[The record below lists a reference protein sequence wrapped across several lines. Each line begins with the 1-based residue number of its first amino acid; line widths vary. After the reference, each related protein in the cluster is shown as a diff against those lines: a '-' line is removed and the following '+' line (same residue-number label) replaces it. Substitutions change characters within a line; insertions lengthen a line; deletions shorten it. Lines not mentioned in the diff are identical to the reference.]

1 MHGDRVRLLALVA
14 VCGVCCGPQPA
25 QAEQPAAAPATPPKK
40 IDRYIPAREQIGHFA
55 VPEGFTVELVVSE
68 PTIINPVCI
77 ALDEQGRLYVSESH
91 TYRYGDKG
99 TPLAGSAANPIV
111 RLDPLPDGKGFRR
124 VLVADG
130 FDDPVM
136 GMAIRGNQLWA
147 TANNFLYRFDIDDS
161 GLAAAAAAAAPPAAA
176 ADEAAAKDVA
186 AFLRAP
192 ANQPI
197 GVNRQTI
204 AVDKNKAWNPFG
216 MFVLEWG
223 PEGDLYMSV
232 GDHAID
238 IRRTADDAERISGL
252 GRDGIVMRMRP
263 DGSRMERLVSGL
275 RVPYGFEYDPFGQH
289 WQLSNGEG
297 NPNRF
302 IRVIEGVDYGFQTRS
317 VGNDW
322 LAGRHPLAAPC
333 TELPRGACTQLMR
346 YYGAN
351 FPAAYQGSLL
361 VDNWG
366 GHGFNGVNR
375 TIFRFVPDARNDIAA
390 QEEFIVCRDPHFRCS
405 HVLCDRDGSLLVADW
420 YGRDDESDLTGRV
433 WRVRYTGGDKPVVQH
448 RLDAPEWKD
457 AVKGRAYA
465 VSALG
470 SPDHL
475 VRQQATRTLV
485 AQANDA
491 IPALAAHAA
500 GTADSLGAANA
511 LWALVQIATPESLAA
526 IESGVK
532 HGDWRVRRLA
542 INLLRRYGVEKADA
556 VAAQLAGDSDP
567 AVRVAAARA
576 RVRPEERCAAA
587 LAALKAGAAADVHLR
602 YEAASILAP
611 VIDEATLTS
620 LVRDSDPN
628 LRLSG
633 LVAIDRGSP
642 AARAVLGRS
651 IADPGPTETDLLL
664 DLAQLHGSPE
674 VLEGLRGMVRRN
686 DLPVGVTG
694 RALLVLRAMTDKK
707 GEAVDGEAVR
717 RFLKAVEAGE
727 IVINVIKSPRD
738 AITLLE
744 LLETAGPSPF
754 ALQTIGRML
763 GERDGG
769 VREAAHRLARL
780 HGTKA
785 ASLADGLW
793 KRIADPQDKRHPSV
807 RLMDLTTLMA
817 VEAEPKSDNWARLL
831 AEGDP
836 LLVADAVRSW
846 RQFAG
851 NATMTKA
858 LQDSAAA
865 LVKRLPELQAD
876 LAAVAA
882 ALKIDK
888 PLAPQVDPAAV
899 TAHDAAFAAAAVA
912 ATRTP
917 AGDALGRRVF
927 ERTGCVKCHAAGSQ
941 GTERA
946 PPLAG
951 IGKTQKIDYLIEAVL
966 EPSKIIKTG
975 FEIETI
981 TMQDGRVFS
990 GLVKDEKDTLRIV
1003 MPDAETRVKK
1013 ADVDERVVQK
1023 KSLMPEGQ
1031 HRQLS
1036 PREFADLVGYLQSL

>member
-1 MHGDRVRLLALVA
+1 MPGDRVRLWALTA
-14 VCGVCCGPQPA
+14 VCGVCCGSRPGL
-25 QAEQPAAAPATPPKK
+25 AEKPSAPATPSKK
-40 IDRYIPAREQIGHFA
+40 IDRYIPAHEQIGHFA

-99 TPLAGSAANPIV
+99 TPLAGAAANPIV

-136 GMAIRGNQLWA
+136 GMAIRGNRLWA

-161 GLAAAAAAAAPPAAA
+161 ALTAAPAAAAPTAAA
-176 ADEAAAKDVA
+176 ADEAAATDVA

-204 AVDKNKAWNPFG
+204 AVDRNKAWNPFG

-232 GDHAID
+232 GDHLID
-238 IRRTADDAERISGL
+238 IRRTADEAERISGR
-252 GRDGIVMRMRP
+252 GSDGIVMRMRP
-263 DGSRMERLVSGL
+263 DGSKMERLVSGL

-302 IRVIEGVDYGFQTRS
+302 IRVIEGVDYGFRTRG

-333 TELPRGACTQLMR
+333 FELPRGACTQLLR

-366 GHGFNGVNR
+366 GHGFNGANR
-375 TIFRFVPDARNDIAA
+375 TIFRFVPDARNDIAV
-390 QEEFIVCRDPHFRCS
+390 QEEFVVCRDPHFRCS

-420 YGRDDESDLTGRV
+420 YGKDDESDLTGRV
-433 WRVRYTGGDKPVVQH
+433 WRVRYTGGDRPVVQH

-457 AVKGRAYA
+457 AVQGRSYA
-465 VSALG
+465 VAALD

-485 AQANDA
+485 SQGNDA
-491 IPALAAHAA
+491 IAAVAAHAA
-500 GTADSLGAANA
+500 GAAESLGAAHA
-511 LWALVQIATPESLAA
+511 LWVLAQIATPESLAA
-526 IESGVK
+526 IDSGVR

-542 INLLRRYGVEKADA
+542 IDLLRRYGVEKADA
-556 VAAQLAGDSDP
+556 VAGQLAADADP

-576 RVRPEERCAAA
+576 RLRAEDRVAAA
-587 LAALKAGAAADVHLR
+587 LAALESGAALDVHLR

-611 VIDEATLTS
+611 VIDEARLTG
-620 LVRDSDPN
+620 LVRHGDPN
-628 LRLSG
+628 LRLAG
-633 LVAIDRGSP
+633 LIAIDLGGA
-642 AARAVLGRS
+642 AARVVLGRLLT
-651 IADPGPTETDLLL
+651 DPGTSEPELLL
-664 DLAQLHGSPE
+664 DLAQLHECPE
-674 VLEGLRGMVRRN
+674 VLEGLRSLVRRS
-686 DLPVGVTG
+686 DLPAAVTG
-694 RALLVLRAMTDKK
+694 RALLLLRAGKTAGG
-707 GEAVDGEAVR
+707 GEPLDGDAVR
-717 RFLKAVEAGE
+717 RFLQAAAAGE
-727 IVINVIKSPRD
+727 VAVKSPRD

-744 LLETAGPSPF
+744 LLENDGPSPF
-754 ALQTIGRML
+754 ALQTIARML
-763 GERDGG
+763 GEKDGG
-769 VREAAHRLARL
+769 VRAAAHRLARL

-793 KRIADPQDKRHPSV
+793 KRVAKPAGKRSPSERLAD
-807 RLMDLTTLMA
+807 LATLMA
-817 VEAEPKSDNWARLL
+817 VEAEPQADAWARLL

-836 LLVADAVRSW
+836 LLAADALRSW

-851 NATMTKA
+851 NATMTRV
-858 LQDSAAA
+858 LQDAAA
-865 LVKRLPELQAD
+865 GLVERLPELRTD

-882 ALKIDK
+882 ALKIDS

-899 TAHDAAFAAAAVA
+899 PADDAALAAAALA

-917 AGDALGRRVF
+917 AADALGQRVF

-951 IGKTQKIDYLIEAVL
+951 IGKSQKIDYLIEAVL

-981 TMQDGRVFS
+981 TMEDGRVFS

-1023 KSLMPEGQ
+1023 RSLMPEGQ
-1031 HRQLS
+1031 QRPLS

>member
-40 IDRYIPAREQIGHFA
+40 IDRYIPAHEQIGHFA
-55 VPEGFTVELVVSE
+55 VPEGFMVELVVSE

-99 TPLAGSAANPIV
+99 TPLAGAAPNPIV

-232 GDHAID
+232 GDHQID
-238 IRRTADDAERISGL
+238 IRRTADDKERISG
-252 GRDGIVMRMRP
+252 RSNDGIVMRMKP
-263 DGSRMERLVSGL
+263 DGSKMERLVSGL
-275 RVPYGFEYDPFGQH
+275 RVPYGFEYDPFGQL

-302 IRVIEGVDYGFQTRS
+302 IRVIEGVDYYLKNRS
-317 VGNDW
+317 VGSDW

-333 TELPRGACTQLMR
+333 FELPRGACTQLMR
-346 YYGAN
+346 YSGAN
-351 FPAAYQGSLL
+351 FPPAYQGSLL

-366 GHGFNGVNR
+366 GHGFNGANR

-475 VRQQATRTLV
+475 VRRQATRTLV

-491 IPALAAHAA
+491 IPAVAAHAA
-500 GTADSLGAANA
+500 GAAESLGAANA

-526 IESGVK
+526 IDSGVK

-542 INLLRRYGVEKADA
+542 INLLRRYGVDKADA
-556 VAAQLAGDSDP
+556 VASQLAGDADP

-576 RVRPEERCAAA
+576 RVRPEERAAA
-587 LAALKAGAAADVHLR
+587 AVAALKAGAASDVHLR

-611 VIDEATLTS
+611 VIDESTLTS
-620 LVRDSDPN
+620 LVRDGDPN
-628 LRLSG
+628 LRLAG
-633 LVAIDRGSP
+633 LIAIDLG
-642 AARAVLGRS
+642 AAAGRAVLGRS
-651 IADPGPTETDLLL
+651 LADPGPTEPELLL

-674 VLEGLRGMVRRN
+674 LLEGLRSLVRRS
-686 DLPVGVTG
+686 DLPATVTG
-694 RALLVLRAMTDKK
+694 QALLMLRAMTAKP

-717 RFLKAVEAGE
+717 RFLKAAEKGE
-727 IVINVIKSPRD
+727 IAIKSPRD

-744 LLETAGPSPF
+744 LLETDGLSPF

-763 GERDGG
+763 GDRNGD
-769 VREAAHRLARL
+769 VRGAAHRLARL

-785 ASLADGLW
+785 SSLADGLW
-793 KRIADPQDKRHPSV
+793 KRIGDPQDKRPPAD
-807 RLMDLTTLMA
+807 RLADLTTLMA
-817 VEAEPKSDNWARLL
+817 VEAEPRIDDWARLL

-836 LLVADAVRSW
+836 VLAADAVRSW

-851 NATMTKA
+851 NPKMTQV
-858 LQDSAAA
+858 LQDSAAG
-865 LVKRLPELQAD
+865 LVKRLPDVRAD

-888 PLAPQVDPAAV
+888 PIAPQVDPAAI
-899 TAHDAAFAAAAVA
+899 TADDAAFRTAALA

-990 GLVKDEKDTLRIV
+990 GLVKEEKDTLRIV

-1023 KSLMPEGQ
+1023 KSLMPDGQ
-1031 HRQLS
+1031 HRTLS

>member
-99 TPLAGSAANPIV
+99 TPLAGAAPNPIV

-161 GLAAAAAAAAPPAAA
+161 GLATAPAAAAPPAAA
-176 ADEAAAKDVA
+176 ADEAAAKEVA
-186 AFLRAP
+186 AFLRGP

-204 AVDKNKAWNPFG
+204 AVDRNKAWNPFG

-232 GDHAID
+232 GDHNID
-238 IRRTADDAERISGL
+238 IRRTADDKERISG
-252 GRDGIVMRMRP
+252 RSNDGIVMRMKP
-263 DGSRMERLVSGL
+263 DGSKMERLVSGL
-275 RVPYGFEYDPFGQH
+275 RVPYGFEYDPFGQL

-302 IRVIEGVDYGFQTRS
+302 IRVIEGVDYYLKTRS
-317 VGNDW
+317 VGYEW

-333 TELPRGACTQLMR
+333 FELPRGACTQLMR
-346 YYGAN
+346 YSGAN
-351 FPAAYQGSLL
+351 FPPAYQGSLL

-366 GHGFNGVNR
+366 GHGFNGANR
-375 TIFRFVPDARNDIAA
+375 TIFRFVPDARNDIAE

-500 GTADSLGAANA
+500 GGADSLGAANA

-542 INLLRRYGVEKADA
+542 INLLRRYGVDKADA
-556 VAAQLAGDSDP
+556 VASQLAGDADP

-576 RVRPEERCAAA
+576 RVRPEERAAA
-587 LAALKAGAAADVHLR
+587 AVAALKAGAASDVHLR

-611 VIDEATLTS
+611 VIDESTLTS

-628 LRLSG
+628 LRLAG
-633 LVAIDRGSP
+633 LIAIDLG
-642 AARAVLGRS
+642 AAAGRAVLGRS
-651 IADPGPTETDLLL
+651 LADPGPTETELLL
-664 DLAQLHGSPE
+664 DLAQLHRSPE
-674 VLEGLRGMVRRN
+674 VLEGLRGLVRRN
-686 DLPVGVTG
+686 DLPAGGTG

-727 IVINVIKSPRD
+727 IVIKSPRD
-738 AITLLE
+738 SLTLLE
-744 LLETAGPSPF
+744 LLETDGASPF

-763 GERDGG
+763 GDNDGG
-769 VREAAHRLARL
+769 VRGAAHRLARL

-785 ASLADGLW
+785 ASLADSLW
-793 KRIADPQDKRHPSV
+793 KRVRNPQDKRHPAD
-807 RLMDLTTLMA
+807 RLADLTTLMA
-817 VEAEPKSDNWARLL
+817 VEAEPRIDDWARLL

-851 NATMTKA
+851 NATMTKV
-858 LQDSAAA
+858 LQDASAA
-865 LVKRLPELQAD
+865 LVKRLPDVRAD
-876 LAAVAA
+876 LAAVAT

-888 PLAPQVDPAAV
+888 PIAPQVDPAAV
-899 TAHDAAFAAAAVA
+899 TADDAAFRTAALA

-927 ERTGCVKCHAAGSQ
+927 ERTGCVKCHSAGSQ

-951 IGKTQKIDYLIEAVL
+951 IGKTQKIDYLIESVL
-966 EPSKIIKTG
+966 EPSKVIKTG

-981 TMQDGRVFS
+981 VMQDGRVLN
-990 GLVKDEKDTLRIV
+990 GLVKEEKDTLRIV

-1013 ADVDERVVQK
+1013 VDVDERVVQK
-1023 KSLMPEGQ
+1023 KSLMPDGQ
-1031 HRQLS
+1031 HRPLS

>member
-1 MHGDRVRLLALVA
+1 MRGDRVGPWVFIA
-14 VCGVCCGPQPA
+14 VCGACCSWQPA
-25 QAEQPAAAPATPPKK
+25 RAEKPAAPPPL
-40 IDRYIPAREQIGHFA
+40 IERCIPAHEQIGHFT
-55 VPEGFTVELVVSE
+55 VPEGFAVELVASE

-91 TYRYGDKG
+91 TYRYGDRG
-99 TPLAGSAANPIV
+99 SPLPGAARNPVV
-111 RLDPLPDGKGFRR
+111 RLDPLPSGKGFRR

-130 FDDPVM
+130 FADPVM
-136 GMAIRGNQLWA
+136 GMAIRGRQLWA
-147 TANNFLYRFDIDDS
+147 TSNNYLYRFDIDDS
-161 GLAAAAAAAAPPAAA
+161 GLAAAPPAATE
-176 ADEAAAKDVA
+176 EAAEQDVA
-186 AFLRAP
+186 AFLRGP

-204 AVDKNKAWNPFG
+204 VMDRNKARDYVG

-232 GDHAID
+232 GDHRID
-238 IRRTADDAERISGL
+238 IRRTADDNDRVTNGP
-252 GRDGIVMRMRP
+252 GGGGIVMRMKA
-263 DGSRMERLVSGL
+263 DGSKMERLVSGL
-275 RVPYGFEYDPFGQH
+275 RVPYGFEYDPFGQL

-302 IRVIEGVDYGFQTRS
+302 IRAIEGVDYHLERKPG
-317 VGNDW
+317 VGYEW
-322 LAGRHPLAAPC
+322 LAGRHPLAPPC
-333 TELPRGACTQLMR
+333 FELPRGACSQLLR

-351 FPAAYQGSLL
+351 FPAPYQGSLL

-366 GHGFNGVNR
+366 SHGFQRSGGGNR
-375 TIFRFVPDARNDIAA
+375 TIFRFVPDARNDIAT

-420 YGRDDESDLTGRV
+420 YGRDDESDLTGRI
-433 WRVRYTGGDKPVVQH
+433 WRVRYTGGDKPVVRQ

-465 VSALG
+465 VAALG

-485 AQANDA
+485 AGGNEAVA
-491 IPALAAHAA
+491 ALAAHAA
-500 GTADSLGAANA
+500 GAAESLGAANA

-526 IESGVK
+526 IDGGVR

-556 VAAQLAGDSDP
+556 VAAQLAGDVDP

-576 RVRPEERCAAA
+576 RLRPEERVAAA
-587 LAALKAGAAADVHLR
+587 VAALESGAAGDVHLR

-620 LVRDSDPN
+620 LVRAGDPN
-628 LRLSG
+628 LRLAG
-633 LVAIDRGSP
+633 LIAIDLG
-642 AARAVLGRS
+642 ARPGGAVLVNVL
-651 IADPGPTETDLLL
+651 ADPGPIERDLLL
-664 DLAQLHGSPE
+664 DLARLSGSPE
-674 VLEGLRGMVRRN
+674 VLQGLRSLVRRS
-686 DLPVGVTG
+686 DLPAAVAG
-694 RALLVLRAMTDKK
+694 RALFALRTATSDA
-707 GEAVDGEAVR
+707 GEPLDGEAVG
-717 RFLKAVEAGE
+717 RFLQAAKAGE
-727 IVINVIKSPRD
+727 IPIKSPRD
-738 AITLLE
+738 AVTFLE
-744 LLETAGPSPF
+744 LLEADGPSSF

-763 GERDGG
+763 GEPTVGDKHGE
-769 VREAAHRLARL
+769 VLEAAHRLARL

-785 ASLADGLW
+785 APLADALW
-793 KRIADPQDKRHPSV
+793 KRVADPQDNRQPFD
-807 RLMDLTTLMA
+807 RLADLTTLLA
-817 VEAEPKSDNWARLL
+817 VEAEPRADDWARLL

-851 NATMTKA
+851 NATMTKVLEDA
-858 LQDSAAA
+858 SAA
-865 LVKRLPELQAD
+865 LIKRLPDLRAD
-876 LAAVAA
+876 LATVAT
-882 ALKIDK
+882 ALKLHPAI
-888 PLAPQVDPAAV
+888 APQVDVAD
-899 TAHDAAFAAAAVA
+899 DAAFRAAALA

-917 AGDALGRRVF
+917 AGNALGRRVF

-946 PPLAG
+946 PSLTG
-951 IGKTQKIDYLIEAVL
+951 IGKAQKIDYLIESVL
-966 EPSKIIKTG
+966 DPSQVIKTG

-981 TMQDGRVFS
+981 TLQDGRVLN

-1003 MPDAETRVKK
+1003 MPDAETRIRKE
-1013 ADVDERVVQK
+1013 DVDERVVQK

-1031 HRQLS
+1031 HRLLS

>member
-1 MHGDRVRLLALVA
+1 MRGDRVRLLALVA
-14 VCGVCCGPQPA
+14 VCLAGGGSQPA
-25 QAEQPAAAPATPPKK
+25 QAETPAPPPAPAKK
-40 IDRYIPAREQIGHFA
+40 IDRYIPAHEQIGHFA
-55 VPEGFTVELVVSE
+55 VPEGFTVELVVAE

-91 TYRYGDKG
+91 TYRYHDKG
-99 TPLAGSAANPIV
+99 TPLPGAARNPIV

-147 TANNFLYRFDIDDS
+147 TANNYLYRFDIDDS
-161 GLAAAAAAAAPPAAA
+161 GLAAAPAAAAPPATAT
-176 ADEAAAKDVA
+176 DEAAAKDVT

-223 PEGDLYMSV
+223 PEGDLYMSL
-232 GDHAID
+232 GNGGAD
-238 IRRTADDAERISGL
+238 IRRTADEKERISKGPM
-252 GRDGIVMRMRP
+252 VMRMKA
-263 DGSRMERLVSGL
+263 DGSKMERLVGGL
-275 RVPYGFEYDPFGQH
+275 RVPYGFEYDPFGQL

-302 IRVIEGVDYGFQTRS
+302 IRVIEGVDYHLDRG
-317 VGNDW
+317 VGNEW
-322 LAGRHPLAAPC
+322 LAGRHPLAPPC
-333 TELPRGACTQLMR
+333 FELPRGSCTQLMR

-351 FPAAYQGSLL
+351 FPAAFQGSLL

-366 GHGFNGVNR
+366 SHGFNGANR
-375 TIFRFVPDARNDIAA
+375 TIFRFVPDDRNDIAK

-405 HVLCDRDGSLLVADW
+405 HVICDRDGSLLVADW

-433 WRVRYTGGDKPVVQH
+433 WRVRYTGSDKPVVQH
-448 RLDAPEWKD
+448 RLDAPDWKD
-457 AVKGRAYA
+457 AAQGRAYA
-465 VSALG
+465 VAALG

-475 VRQQATRTLV
+475 VRQKATRTLV

-500 GTADSLGAANA
+500 GVADSLGAANA
-511 LWALVQIATPESLAA
+511 LWALVQIATPESFSA
-526 IESGVK
+526 IDSGVK

-542 INLLRRYGVEKADA
+542 INLLRRFGVDKADA
-556 VAAQLAGDSDP
+556 AASQLAGDADP

-576 RVRPEERCAAA
+576 RVRPEDRCAAA
-587 LAALKAGAAADVHLR
+587 IAALKAGAAADVHLR

-628 LRLSG
+628 LRLAG
-633 LVAIDRGSP
+633 LIAIDRGAPP
-642 AARAVLGRS
+642 AAVVLGRS
-651 IADPGPTETDLLL
+651 LADPGPTELDLLL
-664 DLAQLHGSPE
+664 TLAQLHRSPA
-674 VLEGLRGMVRRN
+674 VLEGLRALVRRA
-686 DLPVGVTG
+686 DLPAGATG
-694 RALLVLRAMTDKK
+694 QALLVLHAMTAQK

-717 RFLKAVEAGE
+717 RFLEAAEAGE
-727 IVINVIKSPRD
+727 IALKSSRD
-738 AITLLE
+738 KLTLLE
-744 LLETAGPSPF
+744 LLETDGPSPF

-763 GERDGG
+763 DDRDRDGS
-769 VREAAHRLARL
+769 VRAAAHRLARL

-785 ASLADGLW
+785 APLADAIW
-793 KRIADPQDKRHPSV
+793 ARVADPNDKRAPAD
-807 RLMDLTTLMA
+807 RLADLTTLMA
-817 VEAEPKSDNWARLL
+817 VEAEPKLDNWARLL
-831 AEGDP
+831 TEGDP
-836 LLVADAVRSW
+836 VLVADALRSW

-851 NATMTKA
+851 NPKMTQI
-858 LQDSAAA
+858 LQEAAAA

-876 LAAVAA
+876 LATVAA
-882 ALKIDK
+882 ALKIEK
-888 PLAPQVDPAAV
+888 ALAPQVELP
-899 TAHDAAFAAAAVA
+899 AAAADDAVFRTAALA

-917 AGDALGRRVF
+917 AGDALGRGVF

-951 IGKTQKIDYLIEAVL
+951 IGKAQKIDYLIESVL

-981 TMQDGRVFS
+981 TLQDGRVLN

-1003 MPDAETRVKK
+1003 MPDGETRVKK
-1013 ADVDERVVQK
+1013 EDIDERIVQK
-1023 KSLMPEGQ
+1023 KSLMPDGQ
-1031 HRQLS
+1031 HRPLS

>member
-1 MHGDRVRLLALVA
+1 MRGDRCWLLALIT
-14 VCGVCCGPQPA
+14 VCLACGGSQPA
-25 QAEQPAAAPATPPKK
+25 RAEAPAVPAASPKK
-40 IDRYIPAREQIGHFA
+40 IDRYIPAHEQIGHFV
-55 VPEGFTVELVVSE
+55 VPKGFTVELVVSE
-68 PTIINPVCI
+68 PTIINPVCV

-99 TPLAGSAANPIV
+99 TPLAGAARNPIV

-124 VLVADG
+124 VLVADD

-136 GMAIRGNQLWA
+136 GMALRGNQLWA
-147 TANNFLYRFDIDDS
+147 TANNFLYRFEIDDS
-161 GLAAAAAAAAPPAAA
+161 GLAGMPAPAAAPPAAA

-204 AVDKNKAWNPFG
+204 AVDRNKAWNPFG

-232 GDHAID
+232 GDHQID
-238 IRRTADDAERISGL
+238 IRRTGDDAERISGR
-252 GRDGIVMRMRP
+252 GNDGIVMRMKP
-263 DGSRMERLVSGL
+263 DGSKMERLVSGL

-302 IRVIEGVDYGFQTRS
+302 IRVIEGVDYYLKTRG

-333 TELPRGACTQLMR
+333 FELPRGACTQLMR

-351 FPAAYQGSLL
+351 FPPAYQGSLL

-366 GHGFNGVNR
+366 GHGFNGANR

-390 QEEFIVCRDPHFRCS
+390 QEEFMACGDPHFRCS

-457 AVKGRAYA
+457 AVEGRAYA
-465 VSALG
+465 VAALG

-500 GTADSLGAANA
+500 GAAESLGAANA

-526 IESGVK
+526 IDSGGR

-542 INLLRRYGVEKADA
+542 INLLRRYGADKADT
-556 VAAQLAGDSDP
+556 VAGQLAGDVDP

-576 RVRPEERCAAA
+576 RVRPEDRAAA
-587 LAALKAGAAADVHLR
+587 AIAALESGAASDVHLR
-602 YEAASILAP
+602 YEAAAILAP
-611 VIDEATLTS
+611 VIDEATLTR
-620 LVRDSDPN
+620 LVRHGDAN
-628 LRLSG
+628 LRLAG
-633 LVAIDRGSP
+633 LIAVDLGGA
-642 AARAVLGRS
+642 AARVVLGRLL
-651 IADPGPTETDLLL
+651 ADPGTIEPELLL
-664 DLAQLHGSPE
+664 ELARLHEAPE
-674 VLEGLRGMVRRN
+674 VLEGLRNLVRRS
-686 DLPVGVTG
+686 DLPAAVTG
-694 RALLVLRAMTDKK
+694 RALLVLRAAKTAGG
-707 GEAVDGEAVR
+707 GEPLDGEAVR
-717 RFLKAVEAGE
+717 RFLEAAEAGQ
-727 IVINVIKSPRD
+727 IAFKSPRD

-744 LLETAGPSPF
+744 LLETDGPSPF

-763 GERDGG
+763 GDTDGG
-769 VREAAHRLARL
+769 VRGAAHRLARL
-780 HGTKA
+780 HGKKA
-785 ASLADGLW
+785 APLADGLW
-793 KRIADPQDKRHPSV
+793 KRIAGPAGKRSPAD
-807 RLMDLTTLMA
+807 RLADLATLLA
-817 VEAEPKSDNWARLL
+817 VEAEPQADAWARLL

-836 LLVADAVRSW
+836 LLVADALRSW

-851 NATMTKA
+851 NATMTKV
-858 LQDSAAA
+858 LQDAAAA
-865 LVKRLPELQAD
+865 LVERLPDLRTD

-882 ALKIDK
+882 ASKIDLV
-888 PLAPQVDPAAV
+888 LAPQVEPTAV
-899 TAHDAAFAAAAVA
+899 TADDAAFRAAALA

-917 AGDALGRRVF
+917 AADALGRRVF

-951 IGKTQKIDYLIEAVL
+951 IGKAQKIDYLIESVL
-966 EPSKIIKTG
+966 EPSRVIKTG
-975 FEIETI
+975 FEIETVS
-981 TMQDGRVFS
+981 MEDGRVFS

-1013 ADVDERVVQK
+1013 TDVDERVVQK

-1031 HRQLS
+1031 HRLLS

>member
-1 MHGDRVRLLALVA
+1 MRGVPVRLLALVA
-14 VCGVCCGPQPA
+14 VCGVCCGPRPA
-25 QAEQPAAAPATPPKK
+25 RAETPSAPAAPPKK
-40 IDRYIPAREQIGHFA
+40 IGRYIPAHEQIGHFA
-55 VPEGFTVELVVSE
+55 VPEGFTIELVVSE

-147 TANNFLYRFDIDDS
+147 TANNFLYRFEIDDS
-161 GLAAAAAAAAPPAAA
+161 GLAGMPAPAAAPPAAA

-204 AVDKNKAWNPFG
+204 AVDRNKAWNPFG

-232 GDHAID
+232 GDHQID
-238 IRRTADDAERISGL
+238 IRRTGDDAERISGR
-252 GRDGIVMRMRP
+252 GNDGIVMRMKP
-263 DGSRMERLVSGL
+263 DGSKMERLVSGL

-302 IRVIEGVDYGFQTRS
+302 IRVIEGVDYYLKTRG

-333 TELPRGACTQLMR
+333 FELPRGACTQLMR

-351 FPAAYQGSLL
+351 FPPAYQGSLL

-366 GHGFNGVNR
+366 GHGFNGANR

-390 QEEFIVCRDPHFRCS
+390 QEEFMACGDPHFRCS

-420 YGRDDESDLTGRV
+420 YGRDDESDLTGRI

-500 GTADSLGAANA
+500 GAADSLGAANA
-511 LWALVQIATPESLAA
+511 LWALLQIATPESLAA
-526 IESGVK
+526 IDSGVK

-556 VAAQLAGDSDP
+556 VASQLAGDADP

-576 RVRPEERCAAA
+576 RVRPEERAAA
-587 LAALKAGAAADVHLR
+587 AVAALKSGAASDVHLR

-620 LVRDSDPN
+620 LIRDSDPN
-628 LRLSG
+628 LQLAG
-633 LVAIDRGSP
+633 LIAIDLGGPP
-642 AARAVLGRS
+642 AHGVLGRAV
-651 IADPGPTETDLLL
+651 ADPGPTDPELLL
-664 DLAQLHGSPE
+664 DLAQLHGSRE
-674 VLEGLRGMVRRN
+674 VLEGLRSLVRRS
-686 DLPVGVTG
+686 DLPAGVTG
-694 RALLVLRAMTDKK
+694 RALLMLRAAKTAGV
-707 GEAVDGEAVR
+707 GEPLDGEAVR

-727 IVINVIKSPRD
+727 IVIKSPRD
-738 AITLLE
+738 SLTLLE
-744 LLETAGPSPF
+744 LLETDGPSPF
-754 ALQTIGRML
+754 ASQTIGRML

-769 VREAAHRLARL
+769 VRNAAHRLARL

-785 ASLADGLW
+785 ASLSDSLW
-793 KRIADPQDKRHPSV
+793 KRVADPQDKRPPAD
-807 RLMDLTTLMA
+807 RLADLTTLMA
-817 VEAEPKSDNWARLL
+817 VEAEPKADNWARLL

-836 LLVADAVRSW
+836 VLVADAVRSW

-851 NATMTKA
+851 NATMTKV
-858 LQDSAAA
+858 LQDAAA
-865 LVKRLPELQAD
+865 GLVKRLPELQAD

-888 PLAPQVDPAAV
+888 PIAPQVDPAAV
-899 TAHDAAFAAAAVA
+899 TADDAAFAAAAVA
-912 ATRTP
+912 APRTP

-951 IGKTQKIDYLIEAVL
+951 IGKSQKIDYLIEAVL